1 MNLNRVKIVSS
12 HNNGHL
18 HLYLLL
24 ILHLHNFED
33 ISEEKERFWR
43 QAIIDSSIITVNDV
57 IDIYTILKNNKLL
70 TKLKDGRQKD

>member
-1 MNLNRVKIVSS
+1 MNLNRVK
-12 HNNGHL
+12 
-18 HLYLLL
+18 
-24 ILHLHNFED
+24 FED
-33 ISEEKERFWR
+33 ISEEQERFWR